1 MMNSKEI
8 LLKLTE
14 LFGFYLE
21 ELSKI
26 KPTDFIE
33 GEMTA
38 YLECLEIISLWDKS
52 DIPKNLAQK
61 YNLNLKH

>member
-14 LFGFYLE
+14 LFSYYLE
-21 ELSKI
+21 ELSQ
-26 KPTDFIE
+26 TTLNDFVR

-38 YLECLEIISLWDKS
+38 YVECLEIIGTYDKS
-52 DIPKNLAQK
+52 NTLKNLAQK
-61 YNLNLKH
+61 YKI